1 MAEFRMPALGADMD
15 EGTIAEWLVKPGD
28 AIRKGEPIAVVDT
41 AKSAIEVESFHTG
54 TVAKLLIGVGETVP
68 VGTVLATIAEL
79 AGPGLP
85 AETPIDTERAGATPA
100 AAGKAEAAA
109 AGAPAAEGA
118 AAAAGAEGKP
128 RRGAG
133 RRRPPSGPG
142 RAAAKKPARA
152 RKPAGAAGAAGA
164 EAARAEAAPAPGA
177 PPGAGQPAAP
187 LAPAVAAH
195 ATPLVRREAGE
206 LGVDLARVHG
216 TGRGGAITRADVEQ
230 AAATRRLRVS
240 PLARRVAAELGV
252 ELAGVS
258 GTGPGGA
265 IRESDIRAAARAGGR
280 PRAGGPQA
288 LAGTATPAGTRPAP
302 AGAAAAEA
310 AHEAA
315 AAERAGRGPAGK
327 AERALAM
334 RQAIARLMARSK
346 REIPHYYVSN
356 TVDLGVAMAWLRER
370 NRELEMSERLVP
382 AALLLKAAALAAR
395 QVPQVNGYWVDD
407 HFDQAAHVHL
417 GTAISLRGGGL
428 ITPAIHDADQLPLTG
443 LMAALRDLVTRARAG
458 RLRRAE
464 LTDATLTV
472 TNLGDQGVESVQ
484 GVIYP
489 PQVALVGF
497 GKVVERPWAV
507 GGLLGV
513 RPVVF
518 TTLAADHR
526 ATDGYTGG
534 RYLAAIAEL
543 LQRPEE
549 L

>member
-1 MAEFRMPALGADMD
+1 MPALGADMD

-28 AIRKGEPIAVVDT
+28 TIRKGDPIAVVDT

-54 TVAKLLIGVGETVP
+54 TVGELLIGEGETVP
-68 VGTVLATIAEL
+68 VGTVLATIAE
-79 AGPGLP
+79 
-85 AETPIDTERAGATPA
+85 PA
-100 AAGKAEAAA
+100 AKPPAAAEAAA
-109 AGAPAAEGA
+109 V
-118 AAAAGAEGKP
+118 
-128 RRGAG
+128 R
-133 RRRPPSGPG
+133 
-142 RAAAKKPARA
+142 
-152 RKPAGAAGAAGA
+152 
-164 EAARAEAAPAPGA
+164 
-177 PPGAGQPAAP
+177 
-187 LAPAVAAH
+187 

-206 LGVDLARVHG
+206 LGVDLARVRG
-216 TGRGGAITRADVEQ
+216 TGHGGTVTRADVER
-230 AAATRRLRVS
+230 AAAPRPRVS
-240 PLARRVAAELGV
+240 PLARRVAADLGV
-252 ELAGVS
+252 DLAAVT

-265 IRESDIRAAARAGGR
+265 IREGDVRAAARTGGR
-280 PRAGGPQA
+280 PGAGGPQA
-288 LAGTATPAGTRPAP
+288 PAGTATPAGARPAA
-302 AGAAAAEA
+302 AGPSA
-310 AHEAA
+310 EAA
-315 AAERAGRGPAGK
+315 AAGVAGLDRAAGRRAGAAPAAAGAAGR

-370 NRELEMSERLVP
+370 NRELEMSQRLVP

-395 QVPQVNGYWVDD
+395 QVPQVNGYWLDD
-407 HFDQAAHVHL
+407 HFDQAGHVHL

-428 ITPAIHDADQLPLTG
+428 ITPAIHDADQLPLAA

-534 RYLAAIAEL
+534 RYLAAIDGL
-543 LQRPEE
+543 LQKPEE